1 MSPIIETRRLEM
13 SKLIA
18 DDIDLLY
25 QLTGDREVMK
35 FFPHVLSYG
44 ETRQMLD
51 EILGHYERFGHCFWK
66 ILLKSS
72 RDFVG
77 IAGLLHQ
84 EIDGEAETAEP
95 RALTLA
101 SLGLG
106 PPRDGPL
113 SRISTSMVS
122 RPKKT

>member
-35 FFPHVLSYG
+35 FFPNVLSYG

-66 ILLKSS
+66 VLLKSS
-72 RDFVG
+72 GDFVG

-95 RALTLA
+95 PRSP
-101 SLGLG
+101 SLRSG
-106 PPRDGPL
+106 
-113 SRISTSMVS
+113 
-122 RPKKT
+122 